1 MTVRRVITKK
11 SLSSSNLQ
19 HHHTLQGSI
28 EKHEERAM
36 TDLCNGNGV
45 GLTMIDEEN
54 DEMERLNDNHH
65 PQPTKS
71 ESMPR
76 PRRARSVLLLSLIV
90 VFFVASG
97 THLITRIGGKPS
109 DRDYKQKTVSNVS
122 METLVADHDKNHA
135 LSDSQ
140 EQNDTTT
147 LLEKP
152 LPLKTVDQQEQNQQ
166 QVLTDSTAQN
176 GDTSAEPEPQEVV
189 VEGNGTM
196 PADND
201 SNKMTQK
208 AQPQEV
214 LAVKNY
220 TKTDNESIAI
230 MDSRPQP
237 VVAVKKDD
245 TNTWIRIQAN
255 DGALYNVTKQTA
267 IQIRNYKRGTGLLLN
282 IHITHH
288 GGTSICSV
296 IGHASDAN
304 GITPSFAC
312 MKDKDYNTTTS
323 YSFPQSWRR
332 NETSTQIALARQ
344 SYHFLSW
351 EYVYAPKIPLS
362 ETEWENRNLLSMIVM
377 RDPMTRLLAGDGW
390 VRRVFPNV
398 YAGNASRSEWWDFAK
413 SPRNDNYALRIL
425 AGNGCCQGADT
436 NRTHLE
442 TAKEL
447 IQRVSLVLDIACLSQ
462 GMEAVASLLN
472 ITLQPSRNS
481 GGHAHASARERI
493 GHDDVYEYLVKKNQL
508 DIELFEWSKQFA
520 LVNCSQ
526 VA

>member
-1 MTVRRVITKK
+1 
-11 SLSSSNLQ
+11 
-19 HHHTLQGSI
+19 
-28 EKHEERAM
+28 M
-36 TDLCNGNGV
+36 TDLYNGNGV
-45 GLTMIDEEN
+45 GLTMIDEDN
-54 DEMERLNDNHH
+54 DEMERLNSNHH
-65 PQPTKS
+65 PQRTKN
-71 ESMPR
+71 ESMPG
-76 PRRARSVLLLSLIV
+76 PRRARSVLLLSVIV

-97 THLITRIGGKPS
+97 THLITRIGGQPS
-109 DRDYKQKTVSNVS
+109 DRDFKQKSVSNVS
-122 METLVADHDKNHA
+122 MGTLVTDQDKKNA
-135 LSDSQ
+135 LPDSQ

-147 LLEKP
+147 VLEKS
-152 LPLKTVDQQEQNQQ
+152 LPLETVDQQEQNQQ
-166 QVLTDSTAQN
+166 QISSDLTAQN
-176 GDTSAEPEPQEVV
+176 GDAAAEPEPQEVV
-189 VEGNGTM
+189 MQGNDTM

-201 SNKMTQK
+201 LNTMTQE

-220 TKTDNESIAI
+220 IKTDNDSDTI
-230 MDSRPQP
+230 MQP
-237 VVAVKKDD
+237 RTHQVVAVQKDD

-288 GGTSICSV
+288 GGTSICTV

-312 MKDKDYNTTTS
+312 MQDKDYNTTTS
-323 YSFPQSWRR
+323 YTFPQSWRQ
-332 NETSTQIALARQ
+332 NETSTQIVLARQ

-351 EYVYAPKIPLS
+351 EYAYAPKIPLS

-377 RDPMTRLLAGDGW
+377 RDPITRLLAGDGW

-398 YAGNASRSEWWDFAK
+398 YAGNASHSEWWDFAK

-436 NRTHLE
+436 NRTHLQ

-462 GMEAVASLLN
+462 GMEAVASLIN
-472 ITLQPSRNS
+472 ITLEPSRKS
-481 GGHAHASARERI
+481 GGRAHASARERI

-508 DIELFEWSKQFA
+508 DIELYEWSKQFA
-520 LVNCSQ
+520 LVNCTQ
-526 VA
+526 VALAAADADPDTTNRRSW